1 MLAVCDGDDARDGDG
16 VPLAVAL
23 ALRVFEGEAEVEAAD
38 AEAVGEALR
47 EGDADVEIKDESALT
62 TRMAWFSLSA
72 TQKFRF
78 PSVATCTGL

>member
-16 VPLAVAL
+16 VPVAVAL
-23 ALRVFEGEAEVEAAD
+23 ALRVFE
-38 AEAVGEALR
+38 GEALR
-47 EGDADVEIKDESALT
+47 EGDADVEIKDESALM